1 MNLLSKAAAGGRSQK
16 FSPLDLAAQA
26 LRALTTGPGP
36 LMLADLPVDAGG
48 RHGRESLPLN
58 EVGALLL
65 EPDLPCTVRDQIWR
79 ALAPPA
85 PAPDPPR
92 GVGAPPGPPPRPS

>member
-1 MNLLSKAAAGGRSQK
+1 MNLLSKAATGGRSQK

-65 EPDLPCTVRDQIWR
+65 EPDLPCTGRDQTWR
-79 ALAPPA
+79 APALPA
-85 PAPDPPR
+85 PAQQTPR
-92 GVGAPPGPPPRPS
+92 RGCTPRARP